1 MDLIRWCATLL
12 LNSSSCLNVQAWFWK
27 EESHIGFK
35 KEQCRPFWLCG
46 WLCDARDRWGD
57 IDAIWTRLV
66 LEVKADSVRVFS
78 HCSLKHLP
86 RDIQCTYQW
95 WPLIIIALATM
106 LTMRAKMYLRHCE
119 VKFLVEPDVDQEA
132 KVAEGAACVPGLQH
146 HDGRWQQLQ
155 DQR

>member
-27 EESHIGFK
+27 EESHIGGK
-35 KEQCRPFWLCG
+35 KKQCRPFWLCG

-106 LTMRAKMYLRHCE
+106 LTIRAKMYLRHCE